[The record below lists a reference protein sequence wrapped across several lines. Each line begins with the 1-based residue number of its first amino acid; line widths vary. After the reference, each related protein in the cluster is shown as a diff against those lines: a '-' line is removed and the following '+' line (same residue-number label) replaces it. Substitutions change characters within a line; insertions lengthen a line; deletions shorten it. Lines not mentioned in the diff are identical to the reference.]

1 MPIPEQPF
9 QAVSTDILGPFKPS
23 KQTGNK
29 YVLVFICYLTK
40 YVELI
45 PLSDIK
51 AVTVANAFINNVIC
65 RHGTCDFLHSD
76 RGTNYLSHIVRETC
90 NLLNI
95 KKTQTTS
102 FHPQCK
108 GQSERMMANITNQL
122 AKHVDDSEESW
133 DTFRHGP
140 FDILGGGAWNF
151 FPGQEFFFGQFWN
164 KIIFFAGPSGRIIFF
179 ILTKSYNTCIHVE
192 AFATTYA

>member
-1 MPIPEQPF
+1 MGINRTLVKTRMKFFWPTLNSDVVRWVQACTECSQRKRPQKLTKAKVQSMPIPEQPF

-76 RGTNYLSHIVRETC
+76 RGTNYLSHIVRKTC

-102 FHPQCK
+102 FHPQCNGK
-108 GQSERMMANITNQL
+108 SERMMANITN
-122 AKHVDDSEESW
+122 H
-133 DTFRHGP
+133 
-140 FDILGGGAWNF
+140 
-151 FPGQEFFFGQFWN
+151 
-164 KIIFFAGPSGRIIFF
+164 
-179 ILTKSYNTCIHVE
+179 
-192 AFATTYA
+192 